1 VQDRRQKSIQKRV
14 KTLAFRVADI
24 LAAHP
29 NPYEADTA
37 CSIAKSL
44 TAMRV
49 RLSSLLHTSN
59 ESKPEED

>member
-1 VQDRRQKSIQKRV
+1 MQEPQEQRV
-14 KTLAFRVADI
+14 ITLATQITDI

-49 RLSSLLHTSN
+49 QFASLLVGSL
-59 ESKPEED
+59 ELKVEQEQVR